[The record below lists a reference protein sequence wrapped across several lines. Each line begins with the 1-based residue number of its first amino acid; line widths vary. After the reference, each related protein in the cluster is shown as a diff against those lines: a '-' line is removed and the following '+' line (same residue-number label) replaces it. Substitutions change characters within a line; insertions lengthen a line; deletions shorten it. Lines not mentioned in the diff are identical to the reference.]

1 MDNDRDLDEARRQLA
16 GATAAQAL
24 AWAGARFGD
33 SAAIASSFGVEDV
46 ILIDLAAGHAPPMRV
61 FTLDTGRLPTVTYE
75 LMAAIRSRYWIS
87 VVTLFYVWHTLV
99 ALGRVPGMLTVE

>member
-1 MDNDRDLDEARRQLA
+1 MENDRDLDEARRQLA

-46 ILIDLAAGHAPPMRV
+46 ILIDLAAGHAPPLRV
-61 FTLDTGRLPTVTYE
+61 FKAWT
-75 LMAAIRSRYWIS
+75 IRI
-87 VVTLFYVWHTLV
+87 
-99 ALGRVPGMLTVE
+99 